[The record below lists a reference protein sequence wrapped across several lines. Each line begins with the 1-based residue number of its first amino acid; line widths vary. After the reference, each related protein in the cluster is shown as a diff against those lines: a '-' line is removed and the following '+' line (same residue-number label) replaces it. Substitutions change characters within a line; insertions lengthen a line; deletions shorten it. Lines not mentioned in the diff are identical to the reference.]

1 MENQG
6 AGGKRLVVV
15 VADPGRESA
24 GALQWALSH
33 AVLEQDDIILLHVEP
48 MNARKTST
56 LAFLRR
62 QAAGSPM
69 ESGGGGGDQYYEFLY
84 SMKAECKRKQPKVKV
99 QIERVEMGDKDK
111 AITILT
117 HADVLG
123 AGLLV
128 IGQRRN
134 SGTFIGRKLSET
146 MSMKGNDIADYLIEN
161 SKCLCVGVQKKGQNG
176 GYVLNTRTHKNFWL
190 LA

>member
-48 MNARKTST
+48 MNARKTTT
-56 LAFLRR
+56 LSFLRR
-62 QAAGSPM
+62 QAAGSLM
-69 ESGGGGGDQYYEFLY
+69 ESGGGGGEYYEFLY

-99 QIERVEMGDKDK
+99 QIERVEMMGDKDK

-128 IGQRRN
+128 IGQRRS

-176 GYVLNTRTHKNFWL
+176 GYVLSTKTHKNFWL

>member
-48 MNARKTST
+48 MNARKTTT
-56 LAFLRR
+56 LSFLRR

-69 ESGGGGGDQYYEFLY
+69 ESGGGGSGGEYYEFLY

-99 QIERVEMGDKDK
+99 QIERVEMEDKDK

-134 SGTFIGRKLSET
+134 SGTFIG
-146 MSMKGNDIADYLIEN
+146 
-161 SKCLCVGVQKKGQNG
+161 
-176 GYVLNTRTHKNFWL
+176 
-190 LA
+190 